1 MQKKK
6 KKLYHRICKSVAI
19 QMLMKLINFFFLFYR
34 FMEKRKAYDLRVFIA
49 CYNIFQVLAC
59 AIMIREYFLSGFRL
73 EHMYKCSNP
82 DFNESKRMLR
92 SRNFMLWLKGIELI
106 ETVLFVLRKKQNQ
119 VSNLHVYH
127 HISTFFLGWYFMK
140 YVGGGM
146 LQFSVVINNLVHI
159 VMYFYYFLATLGP
172 KLQTKLQSFKKFI
185 TTFQMVSKQYLYI
198 LIG

>member
-1 MQKKK
+1 MQKKNFN
-6 KKLYHRICKSVAI
+6 KKL
-19 QMLMKLINFFFLFYR
+19 FLHR

-59 AIMIREYFLSGFRL
+59 AIMIREYFLSGFKL

-172 KLQTKLQSFKKFI
+172 KLQTRLQSFKKFI
-185 TTFQMVSKQYLYI
+185 TTFQMVSFKEIFLFY
-198 LIG
+198 